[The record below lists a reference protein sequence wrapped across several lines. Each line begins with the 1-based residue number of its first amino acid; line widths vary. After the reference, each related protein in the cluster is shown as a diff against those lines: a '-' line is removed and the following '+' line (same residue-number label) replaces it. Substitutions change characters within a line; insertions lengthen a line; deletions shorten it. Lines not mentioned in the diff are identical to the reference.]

1 MNYKDIND
9 KWKSFLLENTFKED
23 MIINPDEEKDE
34 INKKNNKKKN
44 KKKVGPPPKKAKELM
59 TDPSFV
65 VKNEW
70 EEFENEAVINEPS
83 GSETN
88 KAVDSVE
95 EEQLEEMSAMSGGPG
110 ASSVE
115 GYAGGAGGS
124 FMSKKAFK
132 RKWS

>member
-9 KWKSFLLENTFKED
+9 KWKSFLFENTFKED
-23 MIINPDEEKDE
+23 KLIDTDKA
-34 INKKNNKKKN
+34 KKKKKRKPEKKN
-44 KKKVGPPPKKAKELM
+44 KEDGKEII
-59 TDPSFV
+59 T
-65 VKNEW
+65 NEY

-95 EEQLEEMSAMSGGPG
+95 EEQLEEISTMSGEPG
-110 ASSVE
+110 VSSAE
-115 GYAGGAGGS
+115 GHTGGS
-124 FMSKKAFK
+124 KGPWMSKKAFK

>member
-23 MIINPDEEKDE
+23 MIINPDEEKG
-34 INKKNNKKKN
+34 KGNKKKS

-65 VKNEW
+65 VKNEY
-70 EEFENEAVINEPS
+70 EEFDEDQMADGDGAGYNN
-83 GSETN
+83 
-88 KAVDSVE
+88 AVDAVE
-95 EEQLEEMSAMSGGPG
+95 ENQLEEMSAMSGG
-110 ASSVE
+110 AVE
-115 GYAGGAGGS
+115 GHAGGAGGS

-132 RKWS
+132 RKWA

>member
-9 KWKSFLLENTFKED
+9 KWKSFLFENTFKED
-23 MIINPDEEKDE
+23 KLIDPDKA
-34 INKKNNKKKN
+34 KKK
-44 KKKVGPPPKKAKELM
+44 KKRKPEKKHKEDGKEII
-59 TDPSFV
+59 T
-65 VKNEW
+65 NEF
-70 EEFENEAVINEPS
+70 EEFQHQEEEMDEWTLPSSRNEGTQSAGYND
-83 GSETN
+83 
-88 KAVDSVE
+88 ADSVE

>member
-23 MIINPDEEKDE
+23 MIINPGEEKGE
-34 INKKNNKKKN
+34 INKKNKKKS

-95 EEQLEEMSAMSGGPG
+95 EEEQLEEMSSMSGG
-110 ASSVE
+110 AVQ
-115 GYAGGAGGS
+115 GYAGS

-132 RKWS
+132 RKWA

>member
-9 KWKSFLLENTFKED
+9 KWKSFLFENTFKED
-23 MIINPDEEKDE
+23 KLIDTDKA
-34 INKKNNKKKN
+34 KKKKKRKPEKKN
-44 KKKVGPPPKKAKELM
+44 KEDGKEII
-59 TDPSFV
+59 T
-65 VKNEW
+65 NEY

-95 EEQLEEMSAMSGGPG
+95 EEEQLEEMSSMSGG
-110 ASSVE
+110 AVQ
-115 GYAGGAGGS
+115 GYAGS

-132 RKWS
+132 RKWA

>member
-9 KWKSFLLENTFKED
+9 RWKSFLLENTFKED
-23 MIINPDEEKDE
+23 MIINPDKEKG
-34 INKKNNKKKN
+34 KKKS

-95 EEQLEEMSAMSGGPG
+95 EEEQLEEMSSMSSG
-110 ASSVE
+110 AVQ
-115 GYAGGAGGS
+115 GYAGS

-132 RKWS
+132 RKWA